1 MVIITLQ
8 DATEGLRNYTPNVH
22 SLSADNAEKGKD
34 KEKQREDAAHKS
46 ENKSLKGPL
55 KSVGAPG
62 EVSPVPPPLSVVL
75 NYLKTSLDNAM
86 TDIALGHAVRGW
98 Y

>member
-8 DATEGLRNYTPNVH
+8 DATETRLKACVNYTTSVH

-34 KEKQREDAAHKS
+34 KEKQRENAAHKS

-55 KSVGAPG
+55 KSLGAPG
-62 EVSPVPPPLSVVL
+62 KYPLFPPRSRW
-75 NYLKTSLDNAM
+75 S
-86 TDIALGHAVRGW
+86 
-98 Y
+98 